1 MSLKDVIIILLVIC
15 IVGTF
20 LFGSIGGFFS
30 YVSSLFGHVAD
41 GVDSNEGYVYEGGSI
56 SSDDGSSSSS
66 SSVVDS
72 SSSSSSV
79 VDSSSETLGS
89 SKSSESSGHN
99 YKDWQR
105 DYETD
110 FKDSEGN
117 PVYVSIVSTS
127 GGQLEPGIYEVY
139 WSSSGPINQTRI
151 E

>member
-56 SSDDGSSSSS
+56 SSGDG
-66 SSVVDS
+66 S

>member
-56 SSDDGSSSSS
+56 SSDDG
-66 SSVVDS
+66 S

>member
-56 SSDDGSSSSS
+56 SSGDG
-66 SSVVDS
+66 S

-89 SKSSESSGHN
+89 SKSSESSGYN

-117 PVYVSIVSTS
+117 PVHVSIVSTS

-151 E
+151 G